1 MAIFMGTS
9 SAIVGEERTKR
20 TSLSIS
26 QSEFNCSMAYATR
39 LLYFLLCLPLTRSEQ
54 PISVS
59 SQLPEAPV
67 RVANSRLLDS
77 LLRAD
82 PRLLPVVQRAE
93 EYELQIIYTQINR
106 DAQSQPHF
114 VQHEF
119 RLDARQYF
127 NPASM
132 VKLPT
137 VALSLE
143 KLNQLQVQGLNRR
156 TPMATL
162 ADHSCQT
169 AAPYIVS
176 ADSDKVNTVGN
187 YIKRMLLV
195 SDNQAYNRLYE
206 FLGQGPLNQ
215 RLKQLGYPNA
225 RIVRRFAPCD
235 TAANRY
241 TNPISFRSAQT
252 KEVVY
257 QQPAVVNRQPLSA
270 PLGHITKGR
279 AYQAGGHIIQQPY
292 DFTTANY
299 LPLADVTDM
308 LRAILFP
315 EATPANQRF
324 QLTPLDYAFLRY
336 YLYQTPH
343 GSGYSL
349 YQSARYFDAYKKY
362 LYYGRSPK
370 ATAQSGLH
378 IYNIVGMS
386 HGYLADVAYF
396 ADSTQH
402 TEFLLSAVLYVN
414 KDGVINDGK
423 YEYESVGLPFLAA
436 LGQQIQQYE
445 AKRIRPYPAKLD
457 EWFQDNG
464 IK

>member
-1 MAIFMGTS
+1 MAFPMRLFTFLSCLLLSSELPTGTPS
-9 SAIVGEERTKR
+9 SLPPEP
-20 TSLSIS
+20 
-26 QSEFNCSMAYATR
+26 TR
-39 LLYFLLCLPLTRSEQ
+39 F
-54 PISVS
+54 
-59 SQLPEAPV
+59 
-67 RVANSRLLDS
+67 ANSRLLDS

-82 PRLLPVVQRAE
+82 SRLLPVVQRAD

-106 DAQSQPHF
+106 DAQNIPHF
-114 VQHEF
+114 VQHDF

-127 NPASM
+127 NPASL

-137 VALSLE
+137 VAFSLE
-143 KLNQLQVQGLNRR
+143 KLNQLQVKGLTRR
-156 TPMATL
+156 TPMATGT
-162 ADHSCQT
+162 AHTCQT

-176 ADSDKVNTVGN
+176 PDSDKVNTVGN

-215 RLKQLGYPNA
+215 RLQQLGYSNA

-235 TAANRY
+235 TTANRY
-241 TNPISFRSAQT
+241 TNPISFRDAQT
-252 KEVVY
+252 NQVIY
-257 QQPAVVNRQPLSA
+257 QQPAAVNQQPLSA
-270 PLGHITKGR
+270 PLGRVTKGR
-279 AYQAGGHIIQQPY
+279 AYQAGGRIIQQPY

-299 LPLADVTDM
+299 LPLEDITNI

-315 EATPANQRF
+315 EATPMNGRF
-324 QLTPLDYAFLRY
+324 QLAPSDYAFLRY
-336 YLYQTPH
+336 YLHQTPH

-349 YQSARYFDAYKKY
+349 YKPSRYFDACKKY

-370 ATAQSGLH
+370 AIVQPGLH
-378 IYNIVGMS
+378 IYNVVGMS

-396 ADSTQH
+396 ADSTNH

-414 KDGVINDGK
+414 KDGVINDGN
-423 YEYESVGLPFLAA
+423 YEYESIGLPFLAA

-445 AKRIRPYPAKLD
+445 AKRHRTYPAKLG
-457 EWFQDNG
+457 EWFQKEV
-464 IK
+464 IR